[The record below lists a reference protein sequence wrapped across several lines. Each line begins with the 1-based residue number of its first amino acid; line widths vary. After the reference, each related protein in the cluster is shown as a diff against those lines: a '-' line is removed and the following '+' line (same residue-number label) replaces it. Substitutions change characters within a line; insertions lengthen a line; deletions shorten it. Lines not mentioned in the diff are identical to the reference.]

1 MSERLKPLNMGRQ
14 SLKQKTLFRPLL
26 LPPPQDYNKLRLR
39 FQILSFTVFPS
50 WVFQEG
56 DDGDDG
62 DDDEG
67 GAFPRGRPGVS
78 SSMTYAQRI

>member
-1 MSERLKPLNMGRQ
+1 M
-14 SLKQKTLFRPLL
+14 KQKTLFRPLL
-26 LPPPQDYNKLRLR
+26 LPPPPDYNKLRLR

-62 DDDEG
+62 DDDVDDDD
-67 GAFPRGRPGVS
+67 GAFPEGDLEYRLL
-78 SSMTYAQRI
+78 